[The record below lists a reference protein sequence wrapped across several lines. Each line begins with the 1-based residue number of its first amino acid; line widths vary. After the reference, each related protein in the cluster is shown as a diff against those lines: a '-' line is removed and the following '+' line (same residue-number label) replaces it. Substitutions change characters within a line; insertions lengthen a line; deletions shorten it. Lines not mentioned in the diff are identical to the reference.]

1 MKKILVPTD
10 FSELATAALRYAGEL
25 ASRQGAELIALYA
38 DTFDPPVEFTSRD
51 IATVV
56 LSIEKSRQL
65 AHEELERCIGQN
77 VPSTVKTQAVI
88 IEDLPV
94 PAIIGYAKRNDIDLI
109 IMGTHGRT
117 GLGRLLL
124 GSVAERVVAES
135 PVPVET
141 IRQEAVRA
149 V

>member
-10 FSELATAALRYAGEL
+10 FSDLATAALRHAGEL
-25 ASRQGAELIALYA
+25 AAKEGAELIALYA

-56 LSIEKSRQL
+56 QSIAKSREL

-77 VPSTVKTQAVI
+77 VPSNVKTQAVI

-94 PAIIGYAKRNDIDLI
+94 PAIIGYAKRNNVDLI

-117 GLGRLLL
+117 GLGRLLM

-135 PVPVET
+135 PVPVEA
-141 IRQEAVRA
+141 IRREALRA